1 MQATLLLIVDHKIFF
16 GPFLIILDKKKHRPL
31 CRLSLASTMF
41 CVRALRARKI
51 FLVHFVSFV
60 NEKEKICVICVICG
74 PKRIFRLIRIIIVYS
89 NVKLCK
95 FSSLIFAYSI
105 YFLYLCTR
113 FECKRTSL
121 LPTSSSWRTTGRPMP
136 ALPENEQHTASICQ
150 PRWNIEFFSSL
161 STHGSG

>member
-1 MQATLLLIVDHKIFF
+1 MPTIPRVHDVLCS
-16 GPFLIILDKKKHRPL
+16 RPPCAKNL
-31 CRLSLASTMF
+31 
-41 CVRALRARKI
+41 
-51 FLVHFVSFV
+51 LVHFVSFV

-74 PKRIFRLIRIIIVYS
+74 LKRIFRLIRIIIVYS

-121 LPTSSSWRTTGRPMP
+121 LPTSSSWRTTCRPMP

>member
-1 MQATLLLIVDHKIFF
+1 MSS
-16 GPFLIILDKKKHRPL
+16 G
-31 CRLSLASTMF
+31 ASTMF
-41 CVRALRARKI
+41 CVRAFRARKI

-60 NEKEKICVICVICG
+60 DKKEKNCVICER
-74 PKRIFRLIRIIIVYS
+74 KRIFRLIRIIIVYS

-121 LPTSSSWRTTGRPMP
+121 LPTSSSWRTTCRPMP

-150 PRWNIEFFSSL
+150 PRWDIEFFSSL